1 LIALLVLVSVAWHFL
16 LPFHHVTLVIGF
28 GSGFYENRHVLRFGA
43 VLTLLVF
50 ASVFLLYIPW
60 WKLTGLM

>member
-1 LIALLVLVSVAWHFL
+1 M
-16 LPFHHVTLVIGF
+16 TLVIGF
-28 GSGFYENRHVLRFGA
+28 GSGFYDNRHVLRFGA
-43 VLTLLVF
+43 ALTILVF